1 MALSKDFDPLSEV
14 PGLKKMS
21 PLVIIAVVLVLLWV
35 FSPFVIVGA
44 GERGVVFNQLHGV
57 EDKILPEGFS
67 FIIPFVQRVIK
78 MDVRIRKTDTRST
91 GASKDLQTVATEI
104 VLNYHLFPDRVNKVY
119 QTIGLEYEKRIID
132 PAVQEIVKA
141 VTAKFTAEEL
151 ITKRSFVKDEIKTS
165 LHERLTSSNISLDE
179 LNITDFQFSKG
190 FNEAIESK
198 QTAEQLA
205 LKAQRDLERVKIEG
219 QQQVV
224 QAEGEDGG
232 QRNERE
238 AISGISM
245 QPRANEEWHGKL
257 PQVIGGRGAGPA
269 ITLGVGSA
277 WGAAR

>member
-1 MALSKDFDPLSEV
+1 MALNKDFDPLSEV

-21 PLVIIAVVLVLLWV
+21 PFVILAVVLILLWV

-57 EDKILPEGFS
+57 EDKILSEGFS
-67 FIIPFVQRVIK
+67 FIIPIIERVIK
-78 MDVRIRKTDTRST
+78 MDVRIRKSDTRST

-151 ITKRSFVKDEIKTS
+151 ITKRQFVKDEIKTA
-165 LHERLTSSNISLDE
+165 LHERLMSSHISLDE

-190 FNEAIESK
+190 FNEAIEAK

-219 QQQVV
+219 QQKVV
-224 QAEGEDGG
+224 QAKAEAESQRIQKETISPIILQLRAIEKWDG
-232 QRNERE
+232 
-238 AISGISM
+238 
-245 QPRANEEWHGKL
+245 KF
-257 PQVIGGRGAGPA
+257 PQVIGGSGALPFINIDA
-269 ITLGVGSA
+269 GST
-277 WGAAR
+277 RK

>member
-1 MALSKDFDPLSEV
+1 MALNKDFDPLSEV

-21 PLVIIAVVLVLLWV
+21 PFVIVAAALFLFWI

-67 FIIPFVQRVIK
+67 FIIPVVERVIK
-78 MDVRIRKTDTRST
+78 MDVRIRKSDTRST

-104 VLNYHLFPDRVNKVY
+104 VLNFHLFPDKVNKIY
-119 QTIGLEYEKRIID
+119 QEIGPEYEKRIID

-141 VTAKFTAEEL
+141 VCAEFTAEEL
-151 ITKRSFVKDEIKTS
+151 VTKRQFVKDEIKTS
-165 LHERLTSSNISLDE
+165 LQKRLTTSHISLDE
-179 LNITDFQFSKG
+179 LNITDFQFSKI

-219 QQQVV
+219 QQKVV
-224 QAEGEDGG
+224 QAKAEAESQRIQKETISPIILQLRAIEKWDG
-232 QRNERE
+232 
-238 AISGISM
+238 
-245 QPRANEEWHGKL
+245 KF
-257 PQVIGGRGAGPA
+257 PQVIGGTGAMPF
-269 ITLGVGSA
+269 INIDPGST
-277 WGAAR
+277 RK